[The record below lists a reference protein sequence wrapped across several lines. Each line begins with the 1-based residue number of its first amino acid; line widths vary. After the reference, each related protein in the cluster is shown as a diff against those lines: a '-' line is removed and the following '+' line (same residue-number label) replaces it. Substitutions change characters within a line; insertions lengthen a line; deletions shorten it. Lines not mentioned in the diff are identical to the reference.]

1 MKLVSHYLI
10 EIFDEEEFCFFL
22 FFFEKR
28 KKDFLH
34 KENSQYKGVTAWK
47 TLVDLKDD
55 QKFGCDS
62 WLGGG
67 AQQGRS

>member
-1 MKLVSHYLI
+1 MFL
-10 EIFDEEEFCFFL
+10 FF

-67 AQQGRS
+67 VQQGRS

>member
-10 EIFDEEEFCFFL
+10 EIFDEED
-22 FFFEKR
+22 FFFFSRRE
-28 KKDFLH
+28 KDFLH

-47 TLVDLKDD
+47 SLVELKDD
-55 QKFGCDS
+55 QNFGCDS

-67 AQQGRS
+67 VQQGRS